1 MLGPAWRVERGFAAP
16 FCSFVFCCQV
26 VSSSFQ
32 FSDLFDRRWHLKP
45 KMVQIL
51 GHRAEISWAYLT
63 AALWSTSIRMLLVL
77 RWEEMSHG
85 AWSCSLLFDNA
96 VSLWHGTAAADLA
109 APGQGLLVW
118 LAPLGQICDSVLALK
133 NLMCQQRITLF
144 QYIDVSARSN
154 LSLANPDEI
163 WYQGSISASAIQTH
177 FFSIAVQKCRVH
189 LSSQIQIKGFWCF
202 LNSFVWSG
210 RKASTCVCSW
220 CAGYGSL
227 MYVGGPL
234 ALCGKAP

>member
-51 GHRAEISWAYLT
+51 GRRAEISWAYLT

-85 AWSCSLLFDNA
+85 AWSCSLLFDTCIFVTWNCGSRSGCSWPGPPGVA
-96 VSLWHGTAAADLA
+96 GTSRPDLWFSTCTKESRV
-109 APGQGLLVW
+109 PT
-118 LAPLGQICDSVLALK
+118 K
-133 NLMCQQRITLF
+133 N
-144 QYIDVSARSN
+144 YS
-154 LSLANPDEI
+154 
-163 WYQGSISASAIQTH
+163 
-177 FFSIAVQKCRVH
+177 FSIY
-189 LSSQIQIKGFWCF
+189 W
-202 LNSFVWSG
+202 
-210 RKASTCVCSW
+210 CVC
-220 CAGYGSL
+220 
-227 MYVGGPL
+227 
-234 ALCGKAP
+234 